1 MLTRRITRAGQVGGS
16 ALIDSKLHSQ
26 NVINRSSLSLL
37 PNDALVTTA
46 EYSLLEE
53 EQKVAAPSGPSLLNQ
68 EIQSCLA
75 VKSDIQLFQN
85 HSAAASSEDK
95 TVQSSP
101 HTRKNGHRRRTK
113 VVKKKTTEGHSSRKR
128 E

>member
-1 MLTRRITRAGQVGGS
+1 M
-16 ALIDSKLHSQ
+16 
-26 NVINRSSLSLL
+26 SLL
-37 PNDALVTTA
+37 PNDALVTAA

-101 HTRKNGHRRRTK
+101 RARKNCHRRRTK
-113 VVKKKTTEGHSSRKR
+113 VVKKKTVENQGQDSSSRKR
-128 E
+128 DQKAESKHQRQVGISRT